1 MKKYYVY
8 KLTNK
13 YNGKIYIGEHGS
25 EDIENDK
32 YDGSGSIL
40 PDVRKKYGKD
50 WFIREI
56 LHVFDTK
63 QEALAK
69 EKKNCNSRIC
79 CR

>member
-40 PDVRKKYGKD
+40 PDVRKNM
-50 WFIREI
+50 
-56 LHVFDTK
+56 
-63 QEALAK
+63 
-69 EKKNCNSRIC
+69 EKIGLFVKFYMYLIQNRKL
-79 CR
+79 